1 LFFLRSSETGDKEF
15 VKKWISENY
24 TPHYPSIKTVRDA
37 LLEFYNQLKDME
49 IKLDIRRVIEDGNFV
64 AKHSGYT
71 DPMVGID
78 IPDLKQGK

>member
-1 LFFLRSSETGDKEF
+1 
-15 VKKWISENY
+15 
-24 TPHYPSIKTVRDA
+24 
-37 LLEFYNQLKDME
+37 ME

-78 IPDLKQGK
+78 ISDLKQGK